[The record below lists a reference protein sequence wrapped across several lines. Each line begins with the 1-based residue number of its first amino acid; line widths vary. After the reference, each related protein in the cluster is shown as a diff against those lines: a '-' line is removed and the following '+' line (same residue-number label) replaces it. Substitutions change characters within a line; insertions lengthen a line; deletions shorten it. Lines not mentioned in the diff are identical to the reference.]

1 LINRRTYHQHTANA
15 VEALAYPIGYWA
27 PRPFVADRVKVVRDA
42 TRAAKRAQLPR
53 FLTFTY
59 ARCLIA
65 SEGA

>member
-1 LINRRTYHQHTANA
+1 LHNRRPYYQHTSNA
-15 VEALAYPIGYWA
+15 VEALAYPIGYA
-27 PRPFVADRVKVVRDA
+27 VPRPFVADRVKVVRDA

-65 SEGA
+65 ERTL